1 MVIHDKPK
9 IRYKTNR
16 MLANKVLLDIEK
28 KMEPSMPE
36 SMRFFYSIN
45 IICKLLKDE
54 FVRKKKK
61 KKKKRE
67 YQH

>member
-36 SMRFFYSIN
+36 SMRFFLQY
-45 IICKLLKDE
+45 
-54 FVRKKKK
+54 
-61 KKKKRE
+61 
-67 YQH
+67 